1 MGWVD
6 EPAPPPSTTG
16 GRAAISKGHHSEKL
30 LPTVKLGFREFGYRN
45 WEFEYRTCHERLIPT
60 VTLGFR
66 EFGYRNW
73 EFGYRNYLPMSEWR
87 PFGMAAPTATTVG
100 RWHYHRPGG
109 LSPWS
114 WYLRRPDIL
123 LAAVTFFYIIVQFFV
138 KTTVLLVKIPL
149 RHLSSNINGQL
160 LWVERLKLRSLAG
173 VSINLMYMWVSTLN
187 VRVYFM

>member
-1 MGWVD
+1 MRWVD

-16 GRAAISKGHHSEKL
+16 CRAAIPKGRHSEKL
-30 LPTVKLGFREFGYRN
+30 LPTV
-45 WEFEYRTCHERLIPT
+45 
-60 VTLGFR
+60 TLGFR
-66 EFGYRNW
+66 ELGYRNW

-149 RHLSSNINGQL
+149 RHLSDKSQSSNINGQL

-173 VSINLMYMWVSTLN
+173 VSIKLMYMWVSTLN